1 MQFLLVQNGHQTHG
15 WTLIGS
21 DANGLGILEWD
32 ECAARLQP
40 LVDQNKLKTTPN
52 FRNRKI
58 PRIDCN
64 TRSCPGDEKI
74 SFKKISGKSTENVCE
89 QWEISET
96 NNFIR

>member
-74 SFKKISGKSTENVCE
+74 SFKKKFPGNLQKMFV
-89 QWEISET
+89 
-96 NNFIR
+96 NNEKFQKPIT